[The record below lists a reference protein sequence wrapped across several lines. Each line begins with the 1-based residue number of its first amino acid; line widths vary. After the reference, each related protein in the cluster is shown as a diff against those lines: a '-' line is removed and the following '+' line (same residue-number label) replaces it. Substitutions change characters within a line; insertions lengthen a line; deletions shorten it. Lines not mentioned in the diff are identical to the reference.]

1 MGLLPRILA
10 PGLFGAEM
18 EDAGQPVFLDPQEE
32 ALVAEVSDKR
42 RRDFTLGRACAH
54 HALAALGCREAVVGM
69 GEGGAPLWPA
79 GVVGSITHTKG
90 YAAALV
96 ADARHFSGVGL
107 DAERVGGVT
116 ENLWPRLFD
125 IAERDHLL
133 ALDPIN
139 RHTMA
144 TLFFSA
150 KEAFYKA
157 RAAKGALLFRE
168 IHIAPQEGGFT
179 AAQGSEKLHGR
190 YAVQGDLM
198 VTAVWL

>member
-1 MGLLPRILA
+1 MGLLSRILA

-18 EDAGQPVFLDPQEE
+18 EDVGQPVFLDPQE
-32 ALVAEVSDKR
+32 ATLVAGGSDKR
-42 RRDFTLGRACAH
+42 RRDFTLGRSCAH
-54 HALAALGCREAVVGM
+54 EALAVLGYGVAVVGKS
-69 GEGGAPLWPA
+69 EDGAPLWPA
-79 GVVGSITHTKG
+79 GVVGSITHTTG

-96 ADARHFSGVGL
+96 AEARHISGVGL

-125 IAERDHLL
+125 GAERDHLL
-133 ALDPIN
+133 ALDPAS
-139 RHTMA
+139 RPVLA

-157 RAAKGALLFRE
+157 RAMKGALLFRE
-168 IHIAPQEGGFT
+168 IHVAPEDGGFT
-179 AAQGSEKLHGR
+179 ATRGNEKLHGR

-198 VTAVWL
+198 LTAIWF